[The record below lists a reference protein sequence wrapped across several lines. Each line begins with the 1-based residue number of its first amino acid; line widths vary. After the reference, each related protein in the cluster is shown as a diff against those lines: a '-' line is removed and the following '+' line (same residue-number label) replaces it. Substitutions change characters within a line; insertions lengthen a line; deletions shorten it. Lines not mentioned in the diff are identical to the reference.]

1 MLRMAIGLASV
12 ALWSAGHM
20 VVSAHAADAGAKL
33 APLRIV
39 RVGDSSV
46 ASYAKPP
53 ADRPSLSG

>member
-1 MLRMAIGLASV
+1 MLRMAIGLGSL

-20 VVSAHAADAGAKL
+20 VVPPHAGDAGAKL

-39 RVGDSSV
+39 RVGDSTV
-46 ASYAKPP
+46 ASYATPS